1 MEIGGHLPDRAAS
14 SVTTL
19 EEEGDFSDH
28 QVVVSDPGVHLGDL
42 SHLLRINIRRVLD
55 NLHVV
60 TVTRGPLANM
70 VDAIVAH
77 LAAGTGSFHRAALLL
92 SLIRIPEA
100 DQGTLQHKLIVSGV
114 EEIMKARIAGFTI
127 IIMVTRVQNAG

>member
-1 MEIGGHLPDRAAS
+1 MVLGGHRPDRAAS

-19 EEEGDFSDH
+19 EEEGDFTDH
-28 QVVVSDPGVHLGDL
+28 QVVVFGPEVQLGNL

-77 LAAGTGSFHRAALLL
+77 LAARTG
-92 SLIRIPEA
+92 
-100 DQGTLQHKLIVSGV
+100 
-114 EEIMKARIAGFTI
+114 
-127 IIMVTRVQNAG
+127 

>member
-1 MEIGGHLPDRAAS
+1 MVLGGHLPDGAAS

-28 QVVVSDPGVHLGDL
+28 QVVVLDPGVRLEDL

-55 NLHVV
+55 NLHED

-77 LAAGTGSFHRAALLL
+77 LAA
-92 SLIRIPEA
+92 RI
-100 DQGTLQHKLIVSGV
+100 G
-114 EEIMKARIAGFTI
+114 
-127 IIMVTRVQNAG
+127 